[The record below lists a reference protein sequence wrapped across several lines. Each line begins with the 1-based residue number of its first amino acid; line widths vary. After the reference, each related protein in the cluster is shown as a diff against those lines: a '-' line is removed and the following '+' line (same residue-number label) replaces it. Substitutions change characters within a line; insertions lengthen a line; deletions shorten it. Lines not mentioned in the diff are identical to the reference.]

1 MDQGIDQ
8 SAICNELLQRVT
20 QLQNFVQGGSTPD
33 VGVAPSPESRS
44 SKRSKEDAPTL
55 WREINELR
63 FQTSLIQEHT
73 SNLLTQLS
81 SIVEV
86 NTQMADHFA

>member
-1 MDQGIDQ
+1 
-8 SAICNELLQRVT
+8 
-20 QLQNFVQGGSTPD
+20 
-33 VGVAPSPESRS
+33 
-44 SKRSKEDAPTL
+44 L